1 MTTTTADVARRF
13 ACFRIGLGVILLIQA
28 IDLLPSMS
36 ALHGARGLLQA
47 PIAEVLAPP
56 LVPRIDE
63 MQALLAPTGVDPLPF
78 VIGAYLTS
86 LLGFIAGYR
95 VRWTARI
102 AWAIQLVLLAST
114 GPSAYGVTTFL
125 RVAMFY
131 AAWVFPVGAA
141 WSVDSLQGRAPP
153 LDENIARLSLL
164 ALRAH
169 LMIAYSASGF
179 EKSLGP
185 DWWSGESIWRA
196 VALDPGVID
205 MSWLPNAPRVALVL
219 GLGTLALELGYAPL
233 AAWRRTRPW
242 LLAAICSL
250 HAGIA
255 LALGLWVFA
264 ATMIFLNLVAWYEPG
279 SLVRRRLLGM
289 AMLVGWMPTPALAL
303 TPGEHAPEPRVQDLG
318 GAMATLDWDGH
329 PSLMSVGATWC
340 APCITEFPHI
350 ETLASELIPSGLDVV
365 VVLLPPVDR
374 ASPWLQEL
382 AGHGIR
388 IVVATPSFE
397 RAFDLSSVPLNVLI
411 SSSGTI
417 TTVHEG
423 FVADAF
429 PLFAKEVRSLVL
441 TSRRPSPLPSPEIT
455 P

>member
-1 MTTTTADVARRF
+1 MTTTTEDVARRF

-47 PIAEVLAPP
+47 PIVGVLAPP
-56 LVPRIDE
+56 FVPRIDE
-63 MQALLAPTGVDPLPF
+63 MQALLTPTGVDPLPF

-95 VRWTARI
+95 VRWSARI
-102 AWAIQLVLLAST
+102 AWAIQLVLIAST
-114 GPSAYGVTTFL
+114 GPSAYGVNAFL
-125 RVAMFY
+125 QIAMFY

-141 WSVDSLQGRAPP
+141 WSVDSVREQAPP
-153 LDENIARLSLL
+153 LDENVARLSLL

-169 LMIAYSASGF
+169 LMIAYSASGI

-205 MSWLPNAPRVALVL
+205 MSWLPDAPRVALVL
-219 GLGTLALELGYAPL
+219 GLGTLALEVGYAPL

-242 LLAAICSL
+242 LVAGICSL

-255 LALGLWVFA
+255 VALGLWVFA

-279 SLVRRRLLGM
+279 PGVRRLFFGVALLLG
-289 AMLVGWMPTPALAL
+289 GWIPTSALAV
-303 TPGEHAPEPRVQDLG
+303 TPGDHAPEPPVQNLS
-318 GAMATLDWDGH
+318 GAMTTLDWDGH

-340 APCITEFPHI
+340 APCVTEFPHI
-350 ETLASELIPSGLDVV
+350 EALASELIPQGLVV
-365 VVLLPPVDR
+365 VVALLPPVDR
-374 ASPWLQEL
+374 ASPWIQEL
-382 AGHGIR
+382 ADHGVR
-388 IVVATPSFE
+388 VVVVTPSFE
-397 RAFDLSSVPLNVLI
+397 RAFDLNSVPTNMLIAANGAI
-411 SSSGTI
+411 SSI
-417 TTVHEG
+417 HEG
-423 FVADAF
+423 FEPDAF
-429 PLFAKEVRSLVL
+429 PILAAEVRALVKH
-441 TSRRPSPLPSPEIT
+441 PSSSPPSSEIS